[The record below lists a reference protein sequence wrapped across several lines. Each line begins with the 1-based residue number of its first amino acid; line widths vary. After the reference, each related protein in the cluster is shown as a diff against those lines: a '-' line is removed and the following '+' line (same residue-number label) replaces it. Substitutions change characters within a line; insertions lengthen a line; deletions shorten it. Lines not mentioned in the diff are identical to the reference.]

1 MHQLNEPHDN
11 GENSCYCDN
20 SSDKFR
26 RLMMDLY
33 NKRPNVEDTI
43 KQVRNLLD

>member
-1 MHQLNEPHDN
+1 MHQLNEMNDI
-11 GENSCYCDN
+11 ENSCYCDN

-33 NKRPNVEDTI
+33 NKTSA
-43 KQVRNLLD
+43 